1 MGTIVSIVVGGVVA
15 AATVVGVVN
24 AQTSTPDKTPVN
36 VSEVG
41 LSYGSN

>member
-15 AATVVGVVN
+15 AATVVGVVQ
-24 AQTSTPDKTPVN
+24 AQTSTPEKSPVN

-41 LSYGSN
+41 VNYGS

>member
-1 MGTIVSIVVGGVVA
+1 MGTIVSIIVGGAVA

-24 AQTSTPDKTPVN
+24 AQTAAPEQSPVN
-36 VSEVG
+36 VSKVG